1 MVEIEIG
8 HCYYWILKQSRHDF
22 FHDYYWILNSQD
34 MIRILN
40 GQDMIS
46 QVNIYVMGIVWILC
60 NPYVWRSKFNR
71 GSYSF
76 VKNLLHKFV

>member
-46 QVNIYVMGIVWILC
+46 QVNIMLWVLYGYYVILMCGGQNSTEGHIVL
-60 NPYVWRSKFNR
+60 
-71 GSYSF
+71 
-76 VKNLLHKFV
+76 